1 MYKKIEIKKTLHLIL
16 MSNLVK
22 QLDKVEYNKNKNKN
36 KNNYNTNKLTNFQL
50 NNLLIQYS
58 YNYFNYMTDP
68 YINIANHMIETK
80 GTPIIENISYKI
92 NTKIETINDLIKIIE
107 NYSNIVNIKDNIQL
121 CQLNKIKEP
130 LIELDKMIGMIDL
143 KNDILNQILFYI
155 QKLHIKNGMEYMHTV
170 LSGPPGTGKTEV
182 AKIIG
187 NIFAQLGILENN
199 KFTKVV
205 RSDLIAGY
213 LGQTAIK
220 TTKVIESSLGGV
232 LFIDEAYALGNSE
245 KRDSFAKE
253 CIDTLCEALSNHKDK
268 LMVII
273 AGYQQELD
281 ECFFS
286 FNPGLRSRFPWS
298 FKTDKYSYEDL
309 YNIFC
314 KKVRQINWTYDK
326 NISKDFFKVNIKYF
340 MYYGRDIETFL
351 SKTKIAH
358 GRRVFT
364 LDDNIKTIITNED
377 LEDGLKLFIKHSYK
391 KDDDTN
397 YIGHLYN

>member
-1 MYKKIEIKKTLHLIL
+1 
-16 MSNLVK
+16 MSGLVK
-22 QLDKVEYNKNKNKN
+22 NLDKTEFNKNKNKLD
-36 KNNYNTNKLTNFQL
+36 YNTNKLTQFQM
-50 NNLLIQYS
+50 NNLLIKYS
-58 YNYFNYMTDP
+58 YNYFNYSTDP
-68 YINIANHMIETK
+68 YITIANYMIENK
-80 GTPIIENISYKI
+80 GQCIIQKIPYKI
-92 NTKIETINDLIKIIE
+92 NTKIETINDLIIIID
-107 NYSNIVNIKDNIQL
+107 NYSNISNIEDNIQL
-121 CQLNKIKEP
+121 SELKKIYTP
-130 LIELDKMIGMIDL
+130 LVQLDKMIGMIDL

-155 QKLHIKNGMEYMHTV
+155 QRLHVKNGMEYMHTV

-187 NIFAQLGILENN
+187 NIFSRLGILENN

-220 TTKVIESSLGGV
+220 TSKVIENSLGGV

-273 AGYQQELD
+273 AGYEEELD
-281 ECFFS
+281 QCFFS

-309 YNIFC
+309 FKIFC
-314 KKVRQINWTYDK
+314 KKVSEINWSYQK
-326 NISKDFFKVNIKYF
+326 NISKEFFKENIKYF

-364 LDDNIKTIITNED
+364 LNDDIKTIITNDD
-377 LEDGLKLFIKHSYK
+377 LENGLKLFIKHSFK